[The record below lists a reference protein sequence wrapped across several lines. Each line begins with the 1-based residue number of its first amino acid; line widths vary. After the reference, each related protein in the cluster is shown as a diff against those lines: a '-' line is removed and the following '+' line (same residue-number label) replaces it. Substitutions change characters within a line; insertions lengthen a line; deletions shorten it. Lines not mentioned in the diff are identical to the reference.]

1 MLLDQSFHILRQ
13 TASIFLHSKASF
25 AAENDLKGNS
35 LVNKLFANGINI
47 SGKTRHLSRT
57 HQKASTL
64 WVFAQRYQ
72 FSAQSEKIL
81 RKLKQIE
88 KEITSMGALSS
99 TRGCEWKIFEQ
110 TSIWLRI
117 YFQRTEW
124 VWWKKFQM
132 KKEIRWKRVSTLD
145 ILCVGSRYFY
155 SDDDELTF
163 AFILHIFTFVF
174 REKCVIEKHLEFSKA
189 LRRLKRIFQ
198 DLNLIKYQNLKK
210 CSIIV
215 WRPMIR
221 VLKSFKG
228 FKCRLKLEVISERSE
243 ENFEVDKSKFIS
255 KFGIILWVS
264 WKCYSF

>member
-25 AAENDLKGNS
+25 VAENDLKGNS

-110 TSIWLRI
+110 TSIWLRN

-124 VWWKKFQM
+124 VWWNSK
-132 KKEIRWKRVSTLD
+132 WKRKSGGKGSRLS
-145 ILCVGSRYFY
+145 IGPSLLCVGSRYFY
-155 SDDDELTF
+155 SDDELTF
-163 AFILHIFTFVF
+163 AFILHISDLFFV
-174 REKCVIEKHLEFSKA
+174 R
-189 LRRLKRIFQ
+189 
-198 DLNLIKYQNLKK
+198 NL
-210 CSIIV
+210 
-215 WRPMIR
+215 P
-221 VLKSFKG
+221 LKS
-228 FKCRLKLEVISERSE
+228 IS
-243 ENFEVDKSKFIS
+243 NFPRI
-255 KFGIILWVS
+255 
-264 WKCYSF
+264 